1 MPLLSLELIIVQWF
15 AGKRKKK
22 KNLMCILS
30 QYLPAPPRKYFAKR
44 NPLQY
49 NKCQLA

>member
-15 AGKRKKK
+15 TGKRKK

-30 QYLPAPPRKYFAKR
+30 QYLPAPPRKYCAKR
-44 NPLQY
+44 NPLQH